1 MVNYKNTKGCAIY
14 FTHIIGDGTVKI
26 KISNPTR
33 GRLRSVDERERI
45 KIPSIISIEIEQR

>member
-1 MVNYKNTKGCAIY
+1 MVNYKNTKGSAIY
-14 FTHIIGDGTVKI
+14 FPHIIGDGTVKI